1 MGWQCK
7 ECLNI
12 NNYREKS
19 CVNCQSPISET
30 EVKKIVSEE
39 IRLQQKKILKL
50 PLKSWLWTVKYLDL
64 CIERRKYINIAT
76 GLILAVAIATNFAF
90 LKDFNISSIWEKSA
104 IEYKR
109 DIFKNAKHK
118 NIAYELNKKASQTLE
133 TLKTNKQ
140 GIITD
145 NLHLAFKDKEIREIH
160 VKKIDPVKTK
170 LLEEKLWKAI
180 YKIQPLF

>member
-1 MGWQCK
+1 M
-7 ECLNI
+7 
-12 NNYREKS
+12 Y
-19 CVNCQSPISET
+19 
-30 EVKKIVSEE
+30 
-39 IRLQQKKILKL
+39 
-50 PLKSWLWTVKYLDL
+50 
-64 CIERRKYINIAT
+64 RRKYINIAT
-76 GLILAVAIATNFAF
+76 GLILAVIIATNFAF

-180 YKIQPLF
+180 YKIQPLFWNYSKYFWCIAVLGYIYKSCNAEDLPVNVNNYYDQVSSCFKWGMH